1 MDADRTDAVF
11 RLASNAR
18 RRRLLQVLCD
28 DGEVSIDTASRR
40 VAALEQCRGDSPMD
54 PPGCPTDAQVESVY
68 TALHQTHVP
77 QLVEFG
83 AVAYERDQRTVR
95 LRNTAE
101 ARLLLRLVGLTG
113 GSRWAVV
120 YGTVAA
126 AVWLA
131 VGVAVATGFEW
142 VTAAAV
148 AGAALAVVVAV
159 RLFLNRRR
167 VGGRCRTGPL
177 WPR

>member
-11 RLASNAR
+11 GLASNAR

-40 VAALEQCRGDSPMD
+40 VAAMEHCRDDAPTD
-54 PPGCPTDAQVESVY
+54 DPGCPTDAQVESVY

-83 AVAYERDQRTVR
+83 AVAYERDRRTVR
-95 LRNTAE
+95 LRNTPE
-101 ARLLLRLVGLTG
+101 ARLLLRVVGLAG
-113 GSRWAVV
+113 RSRWAVV
-120 YGTVAA
+120 YGVVAA
-126 AVWLA
+126 AVWLT
-131 VGVAVATGFEW
+131 VGAAAATRFGWVA
-142 VTAAAV
+142 AAAV

-159 RLFLNRRR
+159 RLFLDRRR
-167 VGGRCRTGPL
+167 VAGRCRTGPL